1 MFTKRPAGDARPG
14 SAKPVGMTPANPVTP
29 RAAPAP
35 APAASAA
42 PTAAARP
49 SGLSRSV
56 DAGAP
61 SVIGPDLTIM
71 GNLMSKG
78 EVQID
83 GEVQGDL
90 HCAQVIV
97 GERARV
103 TGGVVA
109 DDVVVR
115 GHVMG
120 SIRGSRVTL
129 QSSSHV
135 EGDIYHQSL
144 AIEQGAFFEGKSRRS
159 DDPMAGVSTAE
170 PIEVATNGNGSALS
184 SAPQSGALP
193 S

>member
-1 MFTKRPAGDARPG
+1 MFTKRPAGDALPVP
-14 SAKPVGMTPANPVTP
+14 AKPVGLATARPAAPS
-29 RAAPAP
+29 PAP
-35 APAASAA
+35 APAAR
-42 PTAAARP
+42 PPGIART
-49 SGLSRSV
+49 SDL
-56 DAGAP
+56 GAP

-97 GERARV
+97 GERARI
-103 TGGVVA
+103 TGGIVA
-109 DDVVVR
+109 DDIVVR

-129 QSSSHV
+129 QASSHV

-159 DDPMAGVSTAE
+159 EDPTAGSVVSESMEA
-170 PIEVATNGNGSALS
+170 ASNGSG
-184 SAPQSGALP
+184 SAQPTMPQQGVLP